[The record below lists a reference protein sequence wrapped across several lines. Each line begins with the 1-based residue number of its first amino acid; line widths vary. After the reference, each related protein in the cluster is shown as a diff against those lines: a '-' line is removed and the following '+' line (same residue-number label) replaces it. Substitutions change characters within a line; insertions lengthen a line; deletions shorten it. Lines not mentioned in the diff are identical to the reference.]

1 MDYASIST
9 KQVAIV
15 TRLVQM
21 VLSPIWVTPDRGFY
35 FASKSVK

>member
-1 MDYASIST
+1 MGYAPFSAQ
-9 KQVAIV
+9 QVALV